1 VSSDHY
7 SVGRGEMV
15 AGPFT
20 ETDKKYLRHA
30 IRLAREAERL
40 GNLPIG
46 AVMVLKGEVIAQGK
60 NSIWAPH
67 FDATRHAEM
76 EMLRSVPA
84 HLWPQSREMTCYSS
98 LEPCLMCLGA
108 LLMHQIGR
116 IVFGSSDSHGGA
128 GCSFGHLPP
137 YFENELQIVAW
148 IGPAL
153 PQECD
158 ELYTRA
164 RALIAGRRGTPR

>member
-1 VSSDHY
+1 VVSIDENLP
-7 SVGRGEMV
+7 V
-15 AGPFT
+15 T
-20 ETDKKYLRHA
+20 ETDKKYLRRT
-30 IRLAREAERL
+30 IQLAREAERL

-46 AVMVLKGEVIAQGK
+46 AVMVLKGEMIAEGK
-60 NSIWAPH
+60 NSIWAPQ

-76 EMLRSVPA
+76 ETLRSVPA

-116 IVFGSSDSHGGA
+116 IVFGSGDSQGGA

-137 YFENELQIVAW
+137 YFENELQTVAW

-153 PQECD
+153 PEECD
-158 ELYTRA
+158 ELQA
-164 RALIAGRRGTPR
+164 RAMTLIAERRGTPG

>member
-1 VSSDHY
+1 
-7 SVGRGEMV
+7 
-15 AGPFT
+15 
-20 ETDKKYLRHA
+20 
-30 IRLAREAERL
+30 
-40 GNLPIG
+40 
-46 AVMVLKGEVIAQGK
+46 
-60 NSIWAPH
+60 
-67 FDATRHAEM
+67 
-76 EMLRSVPA
+76 
-84 HLWPQSREMTCYSS
+84 
-98 LEPCLMCLGA
+98 MCLGA

-137 YFENELQIVAW
+137 YFENELQAVEW

-164 RALIAGRRGTPR
+164 RALIFERGGTLRGAGDQSWTDTHPLKKGGQT

>member
-1 VSSDHY
+1 MVSID
-7 SVGRGEMV
+7 ENL
-15 AGPFT
+15 PIT
-20 ETDKKYLRHA
+20 EADKQYLRHA

-46 AVMVLKGEVIAQGK
+46 AVMVLKGEVIAEGK
-60 NSIWAPH
+60 NSMWVPK

-76 EMLRSVPA
+76 EMLRSVPVD
-84 HLWPQSREMTCYSS
+84 LWPQSREMTCYSS

-137 YFENELQIVAW
+137 YFENELQVVEW

-164 RALIAGRRGTPR
+164 RALISERRGTPR

>member
-1 VSSDHY
+1 VGSDQWSVVS
-7 SVGRGEMV
+7 GQMI

-20 ETDKKYLRHA
+20 ETDKKHLRHA
-30 IRLAREAERL
+30 MRLAREAERL

-46 AVMVLKGEVIAQGK
+46 AVVVLKGEVIAEGK

-76 EMLRSVPA
+76 EALRSVPA
-84 HLWPQSREMTCYSS
+84 HLWLQSREMTCYSS

-137 YFENELQIVAW
+137 YFENELQVVAW

-158 ELYTRA
+158 DLYTRT
-164 RALIAGRRGTPR
+164 RALISERRGSSQ

>member
-1 VSSDHY
+1 MIAV
-7 SVGRGEMV
+7 
-15 AGPFT
+15 PLT
-20 ETDKKYLRHA
+20 ETDKKHLRHA
-30 IRLAREAERL
+30 TGLAREAERL

-46 AVMVLKGEVIAQGK
+46 AVVVLKGEVIAEGK
-60 NSIWAPH
+60 NSMWAPQ

-76 EMLRSVPA
+76 EALRSVPA

-116 IVFGSSDSHGGA
+116 IVFGASDGHGGA

-137 YFENELQIVAW
+137 YFENELGVVEW

-158 ELYTRA
+158 ELYTRT
-164 RALIAGRRGTPR
+164 RALISERRGSSRRAGD